1 MSPLTHRFSRSTVY
15 VLVVIFLTVLGATA
29 VNIAYTNRVA
39 RETNSKW
46 CGVLRV
52 YHEAARSN
60 AAPATQYGRDI
71 LAQLEELYAEFR
83 CDRVPEPGRAE
94 GGHR

>member
-1 MSPLTHRFSRSTVY
+1 MPLTHRFSKSTVY

-39 RETNSKW
+39 QDTNRRW

-52 YHEAARSN
+52 YHEAA
-60 AAPATQYGRDI
+60 AANPAPTTQYGKDI
-71 LAQLEELYAEFR
+71 LAQLEQLYADFH
-83 CDRVPEPGRAE
+83 CDRVPAPGRAE
-94 GGHR
+94 EVAR